1 MKQVGVLGGT
11 FDPPHLGHLIIAE
24 EVKRAL
30 DLDEVWFI
38 PTNEPPHKT
47 KTNTPVNER
56 INMLEIATQS
66 NPAFHV
72 NTMETERLGKSYT
85 SDTMKVLTEEYPT
98 TSFYFIIGGDM
109 VEYLPKWHRIEDLIR
124 LITFVGVARTGYSL
138 ASTYPM
144 KQVDI
149 PLIDITST
157 MIRNR
162 LENHKTVHYLIPSE
176 VYAHIKARRLY
187 EDK

>member
-1 MKQVGVLGGT
+1 MKRVGILGGT

-24 EVKRAL
+24 EDKLAL

-38 PTNEPPHKT
+38 TTNEQQK
-47 KTNTPVNER
+47 KKKANTHVHEQ
-56 INMLEIATQS
+56 INMLENATQS
-66 NPAFHV
+66 NSAFHI
-72 NTMETERLGKSYT
+72 NAMETERLGKSYT
-85 SDTMKVLTEEYPT
+85 FDSMNMLTDKLPT

>member
-85 SDTMKVLTEEYPT
+85 FDTMKVLTEEYPT
-98 TSFYFIIGGDM
+98 LLLFYYWRRYGGVFTEM
-109 VEYLPKWHRIEDLIR
+109 
-124 LITFVGVARTGYSL
+124 
-138 ASTYPM
+138 AS
-144 KQVDI
+144 D
-149 PLIDITST
+149 
-157 MIRNR
+157 
-162 LENHKTVHYLIPSE
+162 
-176 VYAHIKARRLY
+176 RRFNSAY
-187 EDK
+187 NICWCG

>member
-1 MKQVGVLGGT
+1 MKRVGILGGT

-24 EVKRAL
+24 EVKLAL

-38 PTNEPPHKT
+38 PTNEPPHK
-47 KTNTPVNER
+47 KKANTHVHER

-66 NPAFHV
+66 NSAFHI
-72 NTMETERLGKSYT
+72 NAMETERLGKSYT
-85 SDTMKVLTEEYPT
+85 FDTMNMLTDKHPT

-109 VEYLPKWHRIEDLIR
+109 VEYLPKWHRIEELTE
-124 LITFVGVARTGYSL
+124 LVTFVGVARTGYSL
-138 ASTYPM
+138 ASSYPITR
-144 KQVDI
+144 VEV
-149 PLIDITST
+149 PLIDISST
-157 MIRNR
+157 MIRQR

-176 VYAHIKARRLY
+176 VYTHIKERRLY

>member
-66 NPAFHV
+66 NPSFHV
-72 NTMETERLGKSYT
+72 NTMKTTRLVKSYQID
-85 SDTMKVLTEEYPT
+85 SMKVITEANT
-98 TSFYFIIGGDM
+98 TST
-109 VEYLPKWHRIEDLIR
+109 L
-124 LITFVGVARTGYSL
+124 
-138 ASTYPM
+138 
-144 KQVDI
+144 
-149 PLIDITST
+149 
-157 MIRNR
+157 
-162 LENHKTVHYLIPSE
+162 
-176 VYAHIKARRLY
+176 
-187 EDK
+187 